1 MCGTKWSFSTIF
13 LIKKDNKNAAKW
25 NCDKISVLDY
35 DKMAAKPKKRKKDL
49 Q

>member
-1 MCGTKWSFSTIF
+1 MVLFNNIPNQKN
-13 LIKKDNKNAAKW
+13 NKNAAKW